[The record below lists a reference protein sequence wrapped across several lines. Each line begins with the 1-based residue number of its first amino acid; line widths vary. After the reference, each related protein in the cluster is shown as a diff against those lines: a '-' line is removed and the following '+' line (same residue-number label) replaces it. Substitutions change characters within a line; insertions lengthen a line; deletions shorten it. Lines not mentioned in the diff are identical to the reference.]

1 MEQFRIRDGNLG
13 LICMEVLAQ
22 AIEVTKFAK
31 KNNVERSRTGPWGVH
46 FLRKVRRQERRKY
59 TEKGGVSGQKKA
71 F

>member
-1 MEQFRIRDGNLG
+1 
-13 LICMEVLAQ
+13 MEVLAQ